1 MIKIMVTLGSESIK
15 ERNLKKLSKKTKIFR
30 FNGSHGDLNWH
41 KNSINFV
48 RKSILDPLIVMD
60 IPGIKPRTNNTEKI
74 LIKKDE
80 IIHFGNKKTSIK
92 NRYINLSN
100 PLPTVCKKQKLFS
113 VADGNYSF
121 KLLKFNSNEL
131 TGKSLSDFTL
141 LPKKGFNIPL
151 SKYDEDLQ
159 EKIYLNFINKI
170 KDFNID
176 GLGLSFI
183 QSSNVIKKIKKKYPN
198 FFLISKIENYE
209 GFLNRDE
216 IIKYSDAI
224 MIDRGDLCAEIG
236 IDKLFESVEEI
247 SIVTKSF
254 GKPLIMAT
262 ENLETMLYK
271 DNPSKSEIMSLGH
284 AKKLGT
290 DCIMLSDE
298 TANTEKNVKI
308 TNWLYKFLKNLNK
321 GISLTN
327 LRNKHKE
334 IFSYENQNFTQK
346 TPVLIA
352 SSIGETLNRLVS
364 QQKTNNIILITNNK
378 KLINISKLFSLKI
391 KILKTNIKNIQSET
405 NLLKIIKRN
414 SSDIFKNKKKIMAFS
429 LTTKNKEKNSNFVIL
444 KKTNFIK

>member
-1 MIKIMVTLGSESIK
+1 MVTLGPESIK
-15 ERNLKKLSKKTKIFR
+15 EKNLKKLSKKTKIFR

-48 RKSILDPLIVMD
+48 RKSVVDPLIVMD

-74 LIKKDE
+74 LIKKNE
-80 IIHFGNKKTSIK
+80 TFHFGNKKTSIQ

-100 PLPTVCKKQKLFS
+100 PLPAICKKQKQFS

-151 SKYDEDLQ
+151 SKYNEDLQ

-183 QSSNVIKKIKKKYPN
+183 QSSKVIKKIKKKYPN

-209 GFLNRDE
+209 GYLNRDE

-236 IDKLFESVEEI
+236 IDKLFESIEEI
-247 SIVTKSF
+247 SIVTKSN

-284 AKKLGT
+284 TNKIGT

-298 TANTEKNVKI
+298 TALTKKSLKI
-308 TNWLYKFLKNLNK
+308 TNWLYKFLKNLSQDIPFKNLK
-321 GISLTN
+321 SETKKSDFCDDNYSLKN
-327 LRNKHKE
+327 
-334 IFSYENQNFTQK
+334 SS
-346 TPVLIA
+346 VLVA
-352 SSIGETLNRLVS
+352 SCTGKTLNKLIS
-364 QQKTNNIILITNNK
+364 EQKFNDIILITNNK

-391 KILKTNIKNIQSET
+391 KTIKTKIKNIHCET
-405 NLLKIIKRN
+405 NLFKIIKRN
-414 SSDIFKNKKKIMAFS
+414 ALYVFKTKKEIIAVSLTNKKKQIRD
-429 LTTKNKEKNSNFVIL
+429 NFVTL
-444 KKTNFIK
+444 KKSNFIK